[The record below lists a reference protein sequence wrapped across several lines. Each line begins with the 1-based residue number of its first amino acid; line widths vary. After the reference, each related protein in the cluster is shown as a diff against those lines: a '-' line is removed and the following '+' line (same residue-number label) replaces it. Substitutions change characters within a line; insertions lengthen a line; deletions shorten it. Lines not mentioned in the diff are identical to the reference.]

1 MYKIQ
6 DHENNDCI
14 TFLPSNELDKDTK
27 NLINRLSKSE
37 VFHHIRVMPD
47 CHSSINCCVGFT
59 SQIIDKVI
67 PSIVGG
73 DIGCGISCYPLNKRL
88 KENQYKKIDLA
99 VKEVVPMG
107 DKLHKKT
114 ILTDKIM
121 KDIYNLCNQ
130 KLEFLKERF
139 PNYPFTDFN
148 ENYYGNLISKM
159 KSKTNSAT
167 FMRALGTLGGGNHYV
182 EFNESD
188 DGKAYV
194 TVHSGS
200 RALGQAICN
209 YHQFKI
215 EKKDD
220 FLNSYLEKEELIEY
234 LIDMIFAQVFASM
247 NRQLMIENICDL
259 LGVDFH
265 RQKLIETIHNYIDF
279 KRLILRKGA
288 IAAEKDELCII
299 SLNMRDGILLCKGK
313 GNQDWNYSSAHG
325 CGRLMSRKDARHSFR
340 MEDFK
345 KEMKDVYSSSVCKET
360 LDESPM
366 AYKDADKIKM
376 YIGDSVKIIRQLKP
390 IINIKGY

>member
-14 TFLPSNELDKDTK
+14 TFLPTNELDKDTK
-27 NLINRLSKSE
+27 DLINRLSKSE

-88 KENQYKKIDLA
+88 KENQYKKIDIA
-99 VKEVVPMG
+99 VKNVVPMG
-107 DKLHKKT
+107 DRLHQKT
-114 ILTDKIM
+114 IVTDEIM
-121 KDIYNLCNQ
+121 KDIYSICNQ
-130 KLEFLKERF
+130 KLQFLKNRF
-139 PNYPFTDFN
+139 PNYPFVDFN
-148 ENYYGNLISKM
+148 DNYYGNLISKM

-182 EFNESD
+182 EFNESE

-215 EKKDD
+215 KNTGN
-220 FLNSYLEKEELIEY
+220 FLNSYLENEELVEY

-247 NRQLMIENICDL
+247 NRELMIRNICDL
-259 LGVDFH
+259 LGVDFY
-265 RQKLIETIHNYIDF
+265 RKNLIETIHNYIDF

-313 GNQDWNYSSAHG
+313 GNEDWNYSSAHG
-325 CGRLMSRKDARHSFR
+325 CGRLMSRKDAKHSFR
-340 MEDFK
+340 MEEFK
-345 KEMKDVYSSSVCKET
+345 KEMRDVYSSSVCKET

-366 AYKDADKIKM
+366 AYKDSEKIKM
-376 YIGDSVKIIRQLKP
+376 YIGDSVRIIKQLKP

>member
-1 MYKIQ
+1 MYKIK
-6 DHENNDCI
+6 DHEDEESI

-27 NLINRLSKSE
+27 DLINRLSKSE

-59 SQIIDKVI
+59 SQIKDKVI

-73 DIGCGISCYPLNKRL
+73 DIGCGISCYPLNKKL

-99 VKEVVPMG
+99 VKEAVPMG
-107 DKLHKKT
+107 EKLHKKS
-114 ILTDKIM
+114 IVTDQIM
-121 KDIYNLCNQ
+121 KDIYSRCNE
-130 KLEFLKERF
+130 KLSYLKERF
-139 PNYPFTDFN
+139 PDYPFIDFN

-215 EKKDD
+215 KKNKT
-220 FLNSYLEKEELIEY
+220 FLDSYLEKEELIEY

-247 NRQLMIENICDL
+247 NRELMIRAVCDI
-259 LGVDFH
+259 LGVEFI
-265 RQKLIETIHNYIDF
+265 RKNLIETIHNYIDF

-288 IAAEKDELCII
+288 IAAEKNEQCII

-313 GNQDWNYSSAHG
+313 GNEDWNYSSAHG

-345 KEMKDVYSSSVCKET
+345 KEMKEVYSSSICKET
-360 LDESPM
+360 LDEAPM
-366 AYKDADKIKM
+366 AYKDAEKIKE
-376 YIGDSVKIIRQLKP
+376 YIGDSVTIIRQLKP

>member
-47 CHSSINCCVGFT
+47 CHSSVNCCVGFT

-259 LGVDFH
+259 LGVDFN

>member
-73 DIGCGISCYPLNKRL
+73 DIGCGISCYPLNKKL

-215 EKKDD
+215 KQKDN
-220 FLNSYLEKEELIEY
+220 FLNSYLEQEELIEY

-259 LGVDFH
+259 LGVDFN

-345 KEMKDVYSSSVCKET
+345 KEMRDVYSSSVCKET

>member
-6 DHENNDCI
+6 DHENSDCI
-14 TFLPSNELDKDTK
+14 TFLPTNELDNDTK
-27 NLINRLSKSE
+27 QLINRLSKSE

-47 CHSSINCCVGFT
+47 CHSSVNCCVGFT

-73 DIGCGISCYPLNKRL
+73 DIGCGISCYPLNKKI

-107 DKLHKKT
+107 EKLHKKS
-114 ILTDKIM
+114 IVNEQIM
-121 KDIYNLCNQ
+121 KDIYTICNQ
-130 KLEFLKERF
+130 KLEFLKQRF
-139 PNYPFTDFN
+139 PDYPFIDFGD
-148 ENYYGNLISKM
+148 NYYGTLISKM
-159 KSKTNSAT
+159 QSKTNSAT

-188 DGKAYV
+188 DGKAYA

-209 YHQFKI
+209 YHQSKI
-215 EKKDD
+215 KKREN
-220 FLNSYLEKEELIEY
+220 FLNSYLEKEELVEY

-247 NRQLMIENICDL
+247 NRELMIKNICNL
-259 LGVDFH
+259 LGVDFN
-265 RQKLIETIHNYIDF
+265 RKNMIETIHNYIDF

-299 SLNMRDGILLCKGK
+299 SLNMRDGIILCKGK
-313 GNQDWNYSSAHG
+313 GNEDWNYSSAHG
-325 CGRLMSRKDARHSFR
+325 CGRMMSRKDARHSFR

-345 KEMKDVYSSSVCKET
+345 KQMKDVYSSSVCKET

-366 AYKDADKIKM
+366 AYKDAEKIKM
-376 YIGDSVKIIRQLKP
+376 YIGDSVKIVRQLKP

>member
-14 TFLPSNELDKDTK
+14 TFLPVNELDDSTK
-27 NLINRLSKSE
+27 ELINRLSKSE

-59 SQIIDKVI
+59 SQIIDKII

-73 DIGCGISCYPLNKRL
+73 DIGCGISCYPLNKKI

-107 DKLHKKT
+107 EKLHKKSIVT
-114 ILTDKIM
+114 EQIM
-121 KDIYNLCNQ
+121 KDIYSLCNQ

-139 PNYPFTDFN
+139 PDYPFVNFN
-148 ENYYGNLISKM
+148 ENYYGTLISKM
-159 KSKTNSAT
+159 QSKTNSAT

-188 DGKAYV
+188 DGKSYV

-209 YHQFKI
+209 YHQSKI
-215 EKKDD
+215 KKGTN
-220 FLNSYLEKEELIEY
+220 FLNSYLEKEELVEY

-247 NRQLMIENICDL
+247 NRELIIRNICNL
-259 LGVDFH
+259 LGVDFD
-265 RQKLIETIHNYIDF
+265 RKKLIETIHNYIDF

-325 CGRLMSRKDARHSFR
+325 CGRLMSRKDARHNFR

-345 KEMKDVYSSSVCKET
+345 KEMKDVYSSSICKET
-360 LDESPM
+360 LDEAPM
-366 AYKDADKIKM
+366 AYKDTEKIKI